1 MRISQLITAATF
13 AALATAAP
21 AQQTSPRNDPNVPRT
36 PLPYDRGYDK
46 PDPRTDAIND
56 AARPGVQAAN
66 NAQRAATAGGPT
78 LTVVE
83 RGRYDADMADY
94 LAQLRE
100 NNATAAANEAIYADR
115 QRAYAEAMRAW
126 RIQVTDCNAGINAAC
141 RAPTPR
147 PADFW

>member
-1 MRISQLITAATF
+1 MRTLFLIAA
-13 AALATAAP
+13 AALAPP
-21 AQQTSPRNDPNVPRT
+21 ALAQSTPSGSPEAPRT

-66 NAQRAATAGGPT
+66 NAVRAATAGQPT

-83 RGRYDADMADY
+83 RGAYDRDMAEY
-94 LAQLRE
+94 LAALRE
-100 NNATAAANEAIYADR
+100 HDATAAANEALYAR
-115 QRAYAEAMRAW
+115 NQRAYADAMRAW
-126 RIQVTDCNAGINAAC
+126 RIQVADCNAGVRAAC
-141 RAPTPR
+141 TAPGPR

>member
-1 MRISQLITAATF
+1 MRITMFTAA
-13 AALATAAP
+13 ALVALATP
-21 AQQTSPRNDPNVPRT
+21 ALAQTQSSDPATPRT

-46 PDPRTDAIND
+46 PDPRTDAINR

-66 NAQRAATAGGPT
+66 NAANAATAGGPAV
-78 LTVVE
+78 TVTTDA
-83 RGRYDADMADY
+83 RYEADMADY

-100 NNATAAANEAIYADR
+100 NNAAAAANEAIYADR
-115 QRAYAEAMRAW
+115 QRAYADAMRAW
-126 RIQVTDCNAGINAAC
+126 RIQVADCRAGINAAC